1 MPYLTVVKRDWPT
14 LQLVGFLA
22 VSIFLGGPM
31 YGQVVGATISGTVTD
46 PSGARVPQAQ
56 VLIKNVATEIN
67 TGVTSNSDGFYAATN
82 LLPGAYEVEV
92 SAPGFATTV
101 RSQITLT
108 VGAQQVLNFALQVGQ
123 VTQKVEVNGQAPA
136 VELASSSIGAVVNSN
151 TIVDLPL
158 NGRDWTSLATLQPG
172 VETVQTQVQTGGTTS
187 RGKRGNGV
195 QLTVSGTRSQ
205 LNNYRLDGISLMDY
219 VNGSPGS
226 ALGIAL
232 GVDAVAEFSV
242 LTANYSAEYGRT
254 AGGVVNATT
263 RSGTNQIHGTAYWFL
278 RDEDF
283 DARNYF
289 DTGTAAKPLFHRNQ
303 FGASVGGPILK
314 DKTFFFADYE
324 GIREELG
331 ATSVDNVPSP
341 AARAGKLCSIPTGVT
356 PNCTPTT
363 VTVSP
368 LVAPYL
374 PFWPSPNSGLLG
386 NGDTGLF
393 KTSNT
398 SRSSENFETV
408 RIDHRFSEKDSIF
421 GTWFY
426 DKASIDIPEALD
438 NVVVGNGTDRQ
449 MIALEETHVF
459 SSSLVNSLRGG
470 FSRVKAIVDL
480 NVTAVNPLVLD
491 TSLGTFPGLPAPV
504 ILVAGL
510 TDFSGGGVGAFTG
523 DNFTW
528 NSFQAYDD
536 AFLTKGVH
544 SIKFGF
550 AFERTQTNMLSVSD
564 PTGRFKFGSLADFLT
579 NAAPVGFQGEVPGTI
594 TSRGARQSIFGGYL
608 QDDWRVRRNLTLNL
622 GLRYEATTVPTD
634 VHNELVSLPTY
645 TSPPPGHLGSPY
657 FNNPTLRN
665 FEPRVGFA
673 WDPFHNGK
681 TAVRGAFGFF
691 DVLPLNYGFLF
702 TELQSAPFAEVI
714 SLGNLA
720 PGVFPRSPALT
731 ATISPTTLRT
741 SSIQHNPARNYVM
754 IWNLSIQQQ
763 LSPSTTATVA
773 YVGNHGVHMQNVYDD
788 VNMVIPTA
796 TPQGYLWPSPVGSG
810 TILNPSVGDIRGIQ
824 WTGDSLYDALEVG
837 VSKRMSHGFQ
847 VGGSYT
853 WGKNLDS
860 GSTVGLG
867 NFYTNSISSPLWFCT
882 RCSKG
887 PSDFN
892 VAQNLVVN
900 YIWAVPTP
908 KDWGAIGSHILG
920 GWELGGIFTAQTGV
934 PFTPLIAGDPLG
946 QRSTDP
952 FAYPNRLKG
961 PGCGSAVNPGN
972 PSNYVKL
979 NCFALPMASGSLP
992 CSAFGAPDAPIAGT
1006 CANLIG
1012 NAGRNSVVGPGL
1024 VDYDFSL
1031 FKNNYIRRISESF
1044 NAQLRVEVFNILNRA
1059 NFGTPAKHS
1068 TFFNS
1073 SGQPIGGAGAV
1084 NNTSTPAREIQ
1095 FGVKLI
1101 W

>member
-1 MPYLTVVKRDWPT
+1 MVSVRTIIRTT
-14 LQLVGFLA
+14 LAIFAMMTLG
-22 VSIFLGGPM
+22 VSVSAPIGA
-31 YGQVVGATISGTVTD
+31 QVIGATLSGTVTD
-46 PSGARVPQAQ
+46 ASGAIVPRAQ
-56 VLIKNVATEIN
+56 ISIKNMR
-67 TGVTSNSDGFYAATN
+67 TGVDTSVTSNSDGFYTVPN
-82 LLPGAYEVEV
+82 VLPGTYEMTA
-92 SAPGFATTV
+92 SAPGFATMMQSGV
-101 RSQITLT
+101 TLD
-108 VGAQQVLNFALQVGQ
+108 VGGQQVLNFQLRLGQ
-123 VTQKVEVNGQAPA
+123 ITQKLEVTSVAPT
-136 VELASSSIGAVVNSN
+136 VQLSSSAVSGLVDSN
-151 TIVDLPL
+151 TIVELPL
-158 NGRDWTSLATLQPG
+158 NGRDWTQLALLEPG
-172 VETVQTQVQTGGTTS
+172 VDRVQTQVQTGGTTS

-195 QLTVSGTRSQ
+195 QLTISGTRSQ
-205 LNNYRLDGISLMDY
+205 LNNYRLDGVSLMDY
-219 VNGSPGS
+219 INGSPGS

-242 LTANYSAEYGRT
+242 VTANSSAEYGRT

-283 DARNYF
+283 DARNFF
-289 DTGTAAKPLFHRNQ
+289 DSTLPPFHRNQ
-303 FGASVGGPILK
+303 FGASVGGPIRK
-314 DKTFFFADYE
+314 DKTFFFFDYE
-324 GIREELG
+324 GIREVLG
-331 ATSVDNVPSP
+331 ATSVDNVPSQD
-341 AARAGKLCSIPTGVT
+341 ARAGNLCSIPTGVT
-356 PNCTPTT
+356 PNCTPTK

-374 PFWPSPNSGLLG
+374 PFWPLPNSGILG

-398 SRSSENFETV
+398 STSSENFETV
-408 RIDHRFSEKDSIF
+408 RIDHKFSEKDSIF

-426 DKASIDIPEALD
+426 DIASITIPEALD
-438 NVVVGNGTDRQ
+438 NVLVGNGTHRQ
-449 MIALEETHVF
+449 MIAVEETHVF

-470 FSRVKAIVDL
+470 FSRVTAIVDL
-480 NVTAVNPLVLD
+480 NVKAVNPLVLD

-523 DNFTW
+523 DNFAW

-579 NAAPVGFQGEVPGTI
+579 NAAPVSFQGEVPGTI

-608 QDDWRVRRNLTLNL
+608 QDDWRARRNLTLNL
-622 GLRYEATTVPTD
+622 GLRYEPTTVPTD
-634 VHNELVSLPTY
+634 VHNQLVSLPTF

-673 WDPFHNGK
+673 WDPFQNGK
-681 TAVRGAFGFF
+681 TAIRGAFGIF

-714 SLGNLA
+714 SLANLD
-720 PGVFPRSPALT
+720 PGVFPSSPKLT
-731 ATISPTTLRT
+731 ANISPTSLRT
-741 SSIQHNPARNYVM
+741 SSIQHNPPRNYVM
-754 IWNLSIQQQ
+754 IWNLSVQHQ
-763 LSPSTTATVA
+763 LSPSTTVTVA
-773 YVGNHGVHMQNVYDD
+773 YVGNHGVHMENVYDD

-796 TPQGYLWPSPVGSG
+796 TPQGFLWPSPVGSG
-810 TILNPSVGDIRGIQ
+810 TILNPSVGDIRGIL
-824 WTGDSLYDALEVG
+824 WNGSSLYDALEVG

-892 VAQNLVVN
+892 IAQNLVVN
-900 YIWAVPTP
+900 YIWDVPTP
-908 KDWGAIGSHILG
+908 KDWGDFASHVLG
-920 GWELGGIFTAQTGV
+920 GWELGGIFTAQSGV

-946 QRSTDP
+946 QRSTDTY
-952 FAYPNRLKG
+952 AYPDRLKG
-961 PGCGSAVNPGN
+961 PGCRSAVNPGN

-979 NCFALPMASGSLP
+979 NCFALPMASGSLD
-992 CSAFGAPDAPIAGT
+992 CSAFGAPSAPIAGT

-1024 VDYDFSL
+1024 VDYDFSV
-1031 FKNNYIRRISESF
+1031 FKNNKIKRISENF